1 MLNELNKDVKK
12 IIIDYS
18 LERFGISK
26 KHLDGYNWYIG
37 SKNRI
42 YIGPEE
48 VERIRPESIG
58 LCIFR
63 IDKTPK
69 PTTNFIQLFGH
80 LIIKNAISI
89 DAKEVVEFCSGKDLC
104 LKKADRIDPG
114 FVAVKNRERS
124 IGCGH
129 WNGKLLRNQMP
140 KSNFCKINFL

>member
-1 MLNELNKDVKK
+1 MLNKLSKDTRK
-12 IIIDYS
+12 IILDYC

-26 KHLDGYNWYIG
+26 KYLDDYKWYIG

-48 VERIRPESIG
+48 LERIRPESIG

-80 LIIKNAISI
+80 LITKNVISI
-89 DAKEVVEFCSGKDLC
+89 DTHEVIDFCGGKDLMP
-104 LKKADRIDPG
+104 KNADDVELG

-140 KSNFCKINFL
+140 KSRFCKINFL